1 MGSRNGLAL
10 SDDWRVARMLRQES
24 IYAIASQCRFHLTS
38 PRIKGMTMPMQTQF
52 KLFVSIAMAALMAA
66 CGQSSAPQADDAG
79 AGVVNLYTAR
89 HYDSDQALYDRF
101 TEETGIRVNT
111 IEGNADQL
119 IARMTSE
126 GAASPADLFVTAD
139 AGALW
144 RAQNANLLQPTTSE
158 TLTAAIPANLR
169 DPQGRWFGLNRRA
182 RIIAYDTTKVQ
193 PAEIDTYEEIASP
206 RFRGKLCVRSADS
219 VYNLSLV
226 GALIEAWG
234 PEKAAQWTSGV
245 VANMARPPEGGDRDQ
260 IRAVN
265 AGVCEIALTNSYYYI
280 RMANGED
287 TGDRAVTQKVKL
299 AFPSLEGQGAHVNIS
314 GGGVAANAPNRENAV
329 RLLEFL
335 ASPEAQT
342 MVSAGNNEFP
352 ASPDVPAPPPTD
364 AYADFTAHPM
374 SVSTYGPRQ
383 AEAQSLMSAAGWR

>member
-1 MGSRNGLAL
+1 MHMRTNLIIC
-10 SDDWRVARMLRQES
+10 VA
-24 IYAIASQCRFHLTS
+24 
-38 PRIKGMTMPMQTQF
+38 
-52 KLFVSIAMAALMAA
+52 VAALLAA
-66 CGQSSAPQADDAG
+66 CGQDGGRPAAGAD

-89 HYDSDQALYDRF
+89 HYDTDDALYERF
-101 TEETGIRVNT
+101 TEETGIRVNV

-126 GAASPADLFVTAD
+126 GSASPADLFVAAD

-144 RAQNANLLQPTTSE
+144 RAQSADLLQATTSE
-158 TLTAAIPANLR
+158 ALNAAIPANLR
-169 DPQGRWFGLNRRA
+169 DPEGRWFGLNRRA
-182 RIIAYDTTKVQ
+182 RIVAYDSNKVQ
-193 PAEIDTYEEIASP
+193 PADIDTYEEIASP
-206 RFRGKLCVRSADS
+206 RFRGQLCVRSADS

-234 PEKAAQWTSGV
+234 PEKTGEWARGV
-245 VANMARPPEGGDRDQ
+245 VANMARRPEGGDRDQ

-280 RMANGED
+280 RLANGED
-287 TGDRAVTQKVKL
+287 AADRAVTEKVKL
-299 AFPSLEGQGAHVNIS
+299 AFPSLDGQGAHVNIS
-314 GGGVAANAPNRENAV
+314 GGGVAANAPNRDNAV

-342 MVSAGNNEFP
+342 MVSAGNNEYP
-352 ASPDVPAPPPTD
+352 ASPDVPAPAPTD

-374 SVSTYGPRQ
+374 SVATYGPHQ

>member
-1 MGSRNGLAL
+1 
-10 SDDWRVARMLRQES
+10 
-24 IYAIASQCRFHLTS
+24 
-38 PRIKGMTMPMQTQF
+38 MQTRTR
-52 KLFVSIAMAALMAA
+52 LILSIAMAALVAA
-66 CGQSSAPQADDAG
+66 CGPNSSSSDDVTG
-79 AGVVNLYTAR
+79 TGVVNLYTAR
-89 HYDSDQALYDRF
+89 HYDTDQALYERF
-101 TEETGIRVNT
+101 TELTGIRVNT

-126 GAASPADLFVTAD
+126 GSASPADLFVTAD

-158 TLTAAIPANLR
+158 TLNTAIPANLR
-169 DPQGRWFGLNRRA
+169 DAQGRWFGLNRRA
-182 RIIAYDTTKVQ
+182 RIVAYDTTKVQ

-206 RFRGKLCVRSADS
+206 RFRGRLCVRSADS

-234 PEKAAQWTSGV
+234 PEKTAEWTRGV
-245 VANMARPPEGGDRDQ
+245 VANMARAPEGGDRDQ

-265 AGVCEIALTNSYYYI
+265 AGVCEIALTNSYYFI

-287 TGDRAVTQKVKL
+287 AADRAVTQKVKL
-299 AFPSLEGQGAHVNIS
+299 AFPSLDGQGAHVNIS

-352 ASPDVPAPPPTD
+352 ASPNVPAPDPTD

-374 SVSTYGPRQ
+374 SVATYGPRQ

>member
-1 MGSRNGLAL
+1 MHMRTNLITALAFATL
-10 SDDWRVARMLRQES
+10 L
-24 IYAIASQCRFHLTS
+24 
-38 PRIKGMTMPMQTQF
+38 
-52 KLFVSIAMAALMAA
+52 AA
-66 CGQSSAPQADDAG
+66 CGQGGSPPAAG
-79 AGVVNLYTAR
+79 AAASVVNLYTAR
-89 HYDSDQALYDRF
+89 HYDTDTALYERF
-101 TEETGIRVNT
+101 TEQTGIRVNV

-126 GAASPADLFVTAD
+126 GDASPADLFVTAD

-144 RAQNANLLQPTTSE
+144 RAQNAGLLQSTTSQA
-158 TLTAAIPANLR
+158 LNAAIPANLR
-169 DPQGRWFGLNRRA
+169 DPEGRWFGLNRRA
-182 RIIAYDTTKVQ
+182 RIIAYDTTRVQ

-206 RFRGKLCVRSADS
+206 RFRGRLCVRSADS

-234 PEKAAQWTSGV
+234 PEKTAEWTRGV

-287 TGDRAVTQKVKL
+287 AADRAVTQKVKL
-299 AFPSLEGQGAHVNIS
+299 AFPSLDGQGAHVNIS

-342 MVSAGNNEFP
+342 MVSAGNNEYP
-352 ASPDVPAPPPTD
+352 ASPDVPAPAPTD
-364 AYADFTAHPM
+364 AYADFTPHPM
-374 SVSTYGPRQ
+374 SVATYGPRQ
-383 AEAQSLMSAAGWR
+383 TEAQNLMSAAGWR

>member
-1 MGSRNGLAL
+1 MHMRTNLITALA
-10 SDDWRVARMLRQES
+10 V
-24 IYAIASQCRFHLTS
+24 
-38 PRIKGMTMPMQTQF
+38 
-52 KLFVSIAMAALMAA
+52 AALLAA
-66 CGQSSAPQADDAG
+66 CGQGGSGPAAG
-79 AGVVNLYTAR
+79 SKASVVNLYTAR
-89 HYDSDQALYDRF
+89 HYDTDTALYERF
-101 TEETGIRVNT
+101 TEQTGIRVNV

-126 GAASPADLFVTAD
+126 GDASPADLFVTAD

-144 RAQNANLLQPTTSE
+144 RAQNAGLLQATTSQA
-158 TLTAAIPANLR
+158 LNAAIPANLR
-169 DPQGRWFGLNRRA
+169 DPEGRWFGLNRRA
-182 RIIAYDTTKVQ
+182 RIIAYDTTRVQ

-206 RFRGKLCVRSADS
+206 RFRGRLCVRSADS

-234 PEKAAQWTSGV
+234 PEKTAEWTRGV

-287 TGDRAVTQKVKL
+287 AADRAVTQKVKL
-299 AFPSLEGQGAHVNIS
+299 AFPSLDGQGAHVNIS
-314 GGGVAANAPNRENAV
+314 GGGVAAHAPNRDNAV

-342 MVSAGNNEFP
+342 MVSAGNNEYP
-352 ASPDVPAPPPTD
+352 ASPNVPAPAPTN
-364 AYADFTAHPM
+364 AYADFKAHPM
-374 SVSTYGPRQ
+374 SVATYGRRQ
-383 AEAQSLMSAAGWR
+383 AEAQNLMSAAGWR